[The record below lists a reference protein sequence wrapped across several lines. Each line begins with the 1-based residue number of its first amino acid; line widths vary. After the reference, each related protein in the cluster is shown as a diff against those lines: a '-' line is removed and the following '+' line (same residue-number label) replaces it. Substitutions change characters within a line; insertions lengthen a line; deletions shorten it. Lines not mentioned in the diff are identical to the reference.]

1 MKSNSPDIARA
12 LGVTARRVRQLLDMG
27 VLLADDAGQIDPA
40 DASRRYGVFSR
51 RNPDELARLTSR
63 LERVAD
69 EACDAADKLGKRAS
83 LAAAQRVAGL
93 AKEFDDLGRLIEACR
108 PESERGLLAH
118 ARKTIV
124 GSLLGDAIEAARA
137 HERRAGKVVA

>member
-1 MKSNSPDIARA
+1 MKTNSTDIARA
-12 LGVTARRVRQLLDMG
+12 LGITSRRVRQLIDLG
-27 VLLADDAGQIDPA
+27 VVLPDDAGQIDHA
-40 DASRRYGVFSR
+40 EASRRYTIYVR
-51 RNPDELARLTSR
+51 RDPDEISRMVNR

-69 EACDAADKLGKRAS
+69 EACDAAEKLGKRAS

-93 AKEFDDLGRLIEACR
+93 AKEFDDLGRLIEAVR

-124 GSLLGDAIEAARA
+124 GSLLGDAIEAARP
-137 HERRAGKVVA
+137 HLRRAGTVA